1 MENIVSDLIEQFP
14 SSAKGNPDTAAES
27 AGEQEAIKQ
36 QIQQQMQ
43 EQHRKK
49 MELIISQSTRKKCRC
64 GSEFFDNVTV
74 QMDVPSKISGTGK
87 DEILILPALL
97 CHKCGEELTPNK
109 ITP

>member
-1 MENIVSDLIEQFP
+1 MENIVSNIIEQFP
-14 SSAKGNPDTAAES
+14 TPTQVDADTQERIR
-27 AGEQEAIKQ
+27 EQVQEQA
-36 QIQQQMQ
+36 Q

-49 MELIISQSTRKKCRC
+49 MEAIISQSTRKKCRC

-97 CHKCGEELTPNK
+97 CRKCGEELAPNK
-109 ITP
+109 IIP